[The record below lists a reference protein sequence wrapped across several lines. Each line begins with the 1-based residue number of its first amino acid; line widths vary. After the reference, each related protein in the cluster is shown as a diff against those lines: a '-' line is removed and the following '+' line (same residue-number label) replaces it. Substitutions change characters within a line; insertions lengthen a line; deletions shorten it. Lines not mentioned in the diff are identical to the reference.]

1 MIELKGMTW
10 DHSRGYDPMIATSE
24 EFKKKNDNNIKIHWD
39 KRPLQAFADRPIEE
53 MTDNYDLIVIDYP
66 HVGEIAAKE
75 LLENFDKPAY
85 ADKLSVLAKE
95 SVGKSHQSYFINNHQ
110 WALAIDAAS
119 QVSAHRE
126 DLIGNL
132 PLTWSDLIELA
143 KKNQVLWPL
152 KPVHAISSFYSICN
166 NIDKP
171 FNSDSKN
178 FVNKKTAI
186 KALQMMKAVNQYLTK
201 ECLQMDPIQASEYM
215 VENDD
220 IVFCPY
226 IYGFSNYSRLGYR
239 KAILTFTNVMDLEG
253 NGPVGTHLGG
263 TGIAVSKKS
272 SYKKEAFEYA
282 FWVASSNCQKGI
294 FYENGGQPGN
304 AIAWEDQKIN
314 AETNSFFNN
323 TRDTLEGAWV
333 RPRHNGYMKFQDM
346 SGDIINDFLKNNLK
360 EQDIYDKLNYE
371 FKKSFVQ

>member
-85 ADKLSVLAKE
+85 TDKLSVLAKE

-119 QVSAHRE
+119 QVSAYRN
-126 DLIGNL
+126 DLIDNL

-178 FVNKKTAI
+178 FVNKKTAV
-186 KALQMMKAVNQYLTK
+186 KTLQMMKAVNQYLTK

-215 VENDD
+215 VENED
-220 IVFCPY
+220 IVYCPY
-226 IYGFSNYSRLGYR
+226 IYGFSNYSRIGFR
-239 KAILTFTNVMDLEG
+239 KTILTFSNVMDLEG

-371 FKKSFVQ
+371 FKKSFV

>member
-75 LLENFDKPAY
+75 LLENFDKPAHT
-85 ADKLSVLAKE
+85 DKLSVLAKE

-119 QVSAHRE
+119 QVSAYRN
-126 DLIGNL
+126 DLIDNL

-178 FVNKKTAI
+178 FVNKKTAV
-186 KALQMMKAVNQYLTK
+186 KTLQMMKAVNQYLTE
-201 ECLQMDPIQASEYM
+201 ECLQMDPIQVSEYM
-215 VENDD
+215 VENED
-220 IVFCPY
+220 IVYCPY
-226 IYGFSNYSRLGYR
+226 IYGFSNYSRSGFR
-239 KAILTFTNVMDLEG
+239 KTILTFSNVMDLEG

-304 AIAWEDQKIN
+304 AVAWENRKIN
-314 AETNSFFNN
+314 EETNNFFKN

-333 RPRHNGYMKFQDM
+333 RPRHNGYMKFQDI

-371 FKKSFVQ
+371 FKKSFV

>member
-85 ADKLSVLAKE
+85 TDKLSILAKE

-119 QVSAHRE
+119 QVSAYRN
-126 DLIGNL
+126 DLIDNL

-171 FNSDSKN
+171 FNSVSKN
-178 FVNKKTAI
+178 FVNKKTAV
-186 KALQMMKAVNQYLTK
+186 KTLQMMKAVNQYLSK

-215 VENDD
+215 VENED
-220 IVFCPY
+220 IVYCPY
-226 IYGFSNYSRLGYR
+226 IYGFSNYSRLGFR
-239 KAILTFTNVMDLEG
+239 KNILSFSNVINLEG

-314 AETNSFFNN
+314 AETNNFFKN

-371 FKKSFVQ
+371 FKKSFV

>member
-75 LLENFDKPAY
+75 LLENFDKPTY
-85 ADKLSVLAKE
+85 TDKLSVLAKE

-119 QVSAHRE
+119 QVSAYRK
-126 DLIGNL
+126 DLIDNL

-152 KPVHAISSFYSICN
+152 KPIHAISSFYSICN

-171 FNSDSKN
+171 LNSNSKN

-186 KALQMMKAVNQYLTK
+186 KALQMMKAVNQYLNK
-201 ECLQMDPIQASEYM
+201 ECLQMDPIQVSEYM

-220 IVFCPY
+220 IVYCPY

-239 KAILTFTNVMDLEG
+239 KTILTFSNVMDLEG

-282 FWVASSNCQKGI
+282 FWVASSKCQKGI

-314 AETNSFFNN
+314 AETNNFFKN

-371 FKKSFVQ
+371 FKKSFV

>member
-75 LLENFDKPAY
+75 LLENFDKPAHT
-85 ADKLSVLAKE
+85 DKLSVLAKE

-119 QVSAHRE
+119 QVSAYRN
-126 DLIGNL
+126 DLIDNL

-171 FNSDSKN
+171 FNSVSKN
-178 FVNKKTAI
+178 FVNKKTAV
-186 KALQMMKAVNQYLTK
+186 KTLQMMKAVNQYLTK

-215 VENDD
+215 VENED
-220 IVFCPY
+220 IVYCPY
-226 IYGFSNYSRLGYR
+226 IYGFSNYSRLGFR
-239 KAILTFTNVMDLEG
+239 KNILSFSNVINLEG

-371 FKKSFVQ
+371 FKKSFV

>member
-75 LLENFDKPAY
+75 LLENFDKPTY
-85 ADKLSVLAKE
+85 TDKLSVLAKE

-314 AETNSFFNN
+314 AETNNFFKN

-371 FKKSFVQ
+371 FKKSFV

>member
-75 LLENFDKPAY
+75 LLENFDKPAHT
-85 ADKLSVLAKE
+85 DKLSVLAKE

-119 QVSAHRE
+119 QVSAYRN
-126 DLIGNL
+126 DLIDNL

-186 KALQMMKAVNQYLTK
+186 KALQMMKAVNQYLNK
-201 ECLQMDPIQASEYM
+201 ECLQMDPIQTSEYM

-220 IVFCPY
+220 IVYCPY

-239 KAILTFTNVMDLEG
+239 KTILTFSNVMDLEG

-314 AETNSFFNN
+314 AETNNFFKN

-371 FKKSFVQ
+371 FKKSFV

>member
-85 ADKLSVLAKE
+85 TDKLSILAKE

-119 QVSAHRE
+119 QVSAYRK
-126 DLIGNL
+126 DLIDNL

-171 FNSDSKN
+171 FNSVSKN
-178 FVNKKTAI
+178 FVNKKTAV
-186 KALQMMKAVNQYLTK
+186 KTLQMMKAVNQYLTK

-215 VENDD
+215 VENED
-220 IVFCPY
+220 IVYCPY
-226 IYGFSNYSRLGYR
+226 IYGFSNYSRLGFR
-239 KAILTFTNVMDLEG
+239 KNILSFSNVINLEG

-272 SYKKEAFEYA
+272 SYKQEAFEYA
-282 FWVASSNCQKGI
+282 FWIASSNCQKSV

-371 FKKSFVQ
+371 FKKSFV

>member
-39 KRPLQAFADRPIEE
+39 KRPLQAFADRPIEK
-53 MTDNYDLIVIDYP
+53 MTDDYDLIVIDYP

-75 LLENFDKPAY
+75 LLENFDKPVY

-346 SGDIINDFLKNNLK
+346 SGDIINDFLKNNLN
-360 EQDIYDKLNYE
+360 EEDIYDKLNYE
-371 FKKSFVQ
+371 FKKSFV

>member
-24 EFKKKNDNNIKIHWD
+24 EFKKNNNNNIKIHWD

-85 ADKLSVLAKE
+85 TDKLSILAKE

-119 QVSAHRE
+119 QVSAYRN
-126 DLIGNL
+126 DLIDNL

-166 NIDKP
+166 NIDRP
-171 FNSDSKN
+171 FNSVSKN
-178 FVNKKTAI
+178 FVNKKTAV
-186 KALQMMKAVNQYLTK
+186 KTLQMMKAVNQYLTK

-215 VENDD
+215 VENED
-220 IVFCPY
+220 IVYCPY
-226 IYGFSNYSRLGYR
+226 IYGFSNYSRLGFR
-239 KAILTFTNVMDLEG
+239 KNILSFSNVINIEG

-282 FWVASSNCQKGI
+282 FWIAGSKCQKSI
-294 FYENGGQPGN
+294 YYENGGQPGN

-314 AETNSFFNN
+314 AETNNFFKN

-371 FKKSFVQ
+371 FKKSFV